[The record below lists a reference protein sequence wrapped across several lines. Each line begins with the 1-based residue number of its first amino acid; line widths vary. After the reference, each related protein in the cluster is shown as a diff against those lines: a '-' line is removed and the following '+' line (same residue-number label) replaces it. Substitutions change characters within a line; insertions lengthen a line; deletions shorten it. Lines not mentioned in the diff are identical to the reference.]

1 MNFQKKKNLSFY
13 PHLSKWVSDCCLM
26 PKWAFFYHIMARMSY
41 IQWNDDD
48 DVRFVQ
54 DQHAKLNLYK
64 ASSQKQ
70 QFAGRHVAPLR
81 HIMLILSQPVFALTP
96 WSCVVS
102 REAANTNFIIS
113 DLTPI
118 RAQIQDLLH
127 SRQEANHY
135 TTDAISSQE
144 ESMRNL

>member
-1 MNFQKKKNLSFY
+1 
-13 PHLSKWVSDCCLM
+13 
-26 PKWAFFYHIMARMSY
+26 MARMSY
-41 IQWNDDD
+41 IQWNDD

-70 QFAGRHVAPLR
+70 QFGGRHVAPLR
-81 HIMLILSQPVFALTP
+81 HIMLILSQPVLALTP
-96 WSCVVS
+96 WSCMVS

-118 RAQIQDLLH
+118 GLKSKIYCTQGRKLTITPLMQFHLRKSPWEMYNEFDWFCIWNCH
-127 SRQEANHY
+127 FKKHRG
-135 TTDAISSQE
+135 AIH
-144 ESMRNL
+144 LII